1 MEIVSIP
8 TSIPDDEFE
17 ETFCKIFD
25 KVGVKINDRDIESC
39 HCVGNHGRTIVK
51 ISHRKDCQQLM
62 KVKKDLSELYL
73 IDIDLGNIKILI
85 KAPAHVIH
93 YYGLKVNG
101 CME

>member
-1 MEIVSIP
+1 MGIP
-8 TSIPDDEFE
+8 TSIPDDELE

-51 ISHRKDCQQLM
+51 ISYRNDCQQLM
-62 KVKKDLSELYL
+62 KGKKDLSELYL

-85 KAPAHVIH
+85 KAPAHVINC
-93 YYGLKVNG
+93 YGLKVNG